1 MVKAVTLAIC
11 SIKQLFI
18 RNNRAKFGIPNFLQ
32 SPDIGQISEGG
43 ICDFRISGQS
53 LKSKNCDN
61 SKTRNDIDM
70 KLEPVTIFDKRN
82 ATTSKKF
89 DDDVMLVNCNV
100 IVIF

>member
-1 MVKAVTLAIC
+1 MP
-11 SIKQLFI
+11 
-18 RNNRAKFGIPNFLQ
+18 NFGIPNFPQ
-32 SPDIGQISEGG
+32 STDIGQNLDGG
-43 ICDFRISGQS
+43 ICDLRISGQS

-70 KLEPVTIFDKRN
+70 KLEPVTIFGKRN

-89 DDDVMLVNCNV
+89 DDDVMLVNCSI